1 MSYLVPVVIEQTNR
15 GERSYD
21 IWSRL
26 LKDRIVFL
34 GTPIDDQVANLI
46 IAQLLFLESDDPEKE
61 INLYINSPG
70 GSVSAGLGIYD
81 AMQHI
86 KCPVNTTVVGMAASM
101 AATLLAAGTG
111 KRFALPNSR
120 IMIHQPH
127 IHGGGISGQ
136 VTDIEITA
144 KELIRTKEKMAEILA
159 KHTGQPVE
167 RIKADTER
175 DRYLSAEEAQAYGLV
190 DEVVHPK
197 EKASKTAR

>member
-1 MSYLVPVVIEQTNR
+1 MSYLVPIVIEQTNR

-34 GTPIDDQVANLI
+34 GTPIDDQVANII
-46 IAQLLFLESDDPEKE
+46 IAQLLFLESDDPDKE

-81 AMQHI
+81 AIQHI
-86 KCPVNTTVVGMAASM
+86 KSPVNTTVVGLAASM
-101 AATLLAAGTG
+101 GALLLAAGTG
-111 KRFALPNSR
+111 KRYALPNGR
-120 IMIHQPH
+120 VMIHQPH
-127 IHGGGISGQ
+127 TSGITGQ

-144 KELIRTKEKMAEILA
+144 RELIKTKEQMAKIMA

-167 RIKADTER
+167 RIMADTER
-175 DRYLSAEEAQAYGLV
+175 DRWMSGDEAKEYGLV

-197 EKASKTAR
+197 DKASKAGR

>member
-34 GTPIDDQVANLI
+34 GTPVDDQVANVI
-46 IAQLLFLESDDPEKE
+46 IAQLLFLESDDPDKE

-86 KCPVNTTVVGMAASM
+86 KAPVNTTVVGLAASM
-101 AATLLAAGTG
+101 GALLLAAGTG
-111 KRFALPNSR
+111 KRFALPNAR
-120 IMIHQPH
+120 VMIHQPLLS
-127 IHGGGISGQ
+127 GVGGQ

-144 KELIRTKEKMAEILA
+144 REAIKTKEQMAEILA
-159 KHTGQPVE
+159 KHTGQPIDRV
-167 RIKADTER
+167 KADTER
-175 DRYLSAEEAQAYGLV
+175 DRWMSADEAKAYGLV

-197 EKASKTAR
+197 DKASRTAR

>member
-1 MSYLVPVVIEQTNR
+1 MSYLVPVVIETTNR

-26 LKDRIVFL
+26 LKDRIIFL
-34 GTPIDDQVANLI
+34 GTPVDDHVANVI
-46 IAQLLFLESDDPEKE
+46 IAQLLYLESDDPDKE

-86 KCPVNTTVVGMAASM
+86 KAPVNTTVVGLAASM
-101 AATLLAAGTG
+101 GALLLAAGTG
-111 KRFALPNSR
+111 KRFALPNAR
-120 IMIHQPH
+120 IMIHQPLLQ
-127 IHGGGISGQ
+127 GVGGQ

-144 KELIRTKEKMAEILA
+144 REAIKTKEQMAEILA
-159 KHTGQPVE
+159 KHTGQSVE
-167 RIKADTER
+167 RVKADTER
-175 DRYLSAEEAQAYGLV
+175 DRWLSADEAKAYGLV

-197 EKASKTAR
+197 DKASRTAR